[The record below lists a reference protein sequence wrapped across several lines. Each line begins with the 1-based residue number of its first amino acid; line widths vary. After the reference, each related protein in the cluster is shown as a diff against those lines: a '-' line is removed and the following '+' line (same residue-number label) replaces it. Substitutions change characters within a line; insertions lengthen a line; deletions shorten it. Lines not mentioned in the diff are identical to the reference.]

1 MKTKSCMISGL
12 RERKIQ
18 KVTSRS
24 IIKRRRRSQLMRL
37 NMMRMN
43 SKTLW
48 KSTLQSI
55 IIMTAN
61 RIHKMMTTK
70 VKMMSKR

>member
-1 MKTKSCMISGL
+1 MISGL
-12 RERKIQ
+12 IEKKKI
-18 KVTSRS
+18 KKATSRS
-24 IIKRRRRSQLMRL
+24 ISRKERRLQLMRL
-37 NMMRMN
+37 SMMRMN

-61 RIHKMMTTK
+61 PIHKMMTTK
-70 VKMMSKR
+70 VKMKSKR

>member
-1 MKTKSCMISGL
+1 MKTKNCMISGL
-12 RERKIQ
+12 IEKKI
-18 KVTSRS
+18 KKATSRS
-24 IIKRRRRSQLMRL
+24 ISRKERRLQLMRL
-37 NMMRMN
+37 SMMRMN

-61 RIHKMMTTK
+61 QIHKMMTTK
-70 VKMMSKR
+70 VKMKSKR

>member
-1 MKTKSCMISGL
+1 MISGL
-12 RERKIQ
+12 KEKKKI
-18 KVTSRS
+18 KKATSRS
-24 IIKRRRRSQLMRL
+24 ISRKERRLQLMRL
-37 NMMRMN
+37 SMMRMN

-61 RIHKMMTTK
+61 PIHKMMTTK
-70 VKMMSKR
+70 VKMKSKR

>member
-1 MKTKSCMISGL
+1 MISGL
-12 RERKIQ
+12 IEKKKI
-18 KVTSRS
+18 KKATSRS
-24 IIKRRRRSQLMRL
+24 ISRKERRLQLMRL
-37 NMMRMN
+37 SMMRMN

-61 RIHKMMTTK
+61 QIHKMMTTK
-70 VKMMSKR
+70 VKMKSKR